1 MVHCALQDSADHV
14 TCSVML
20 VSSMGL
26 PVTDPV
32 PSYILISTFK
42 CEFDLV
48 PAYMLT
54 GIVSTICINKFQM
67 LFYSV
72 PLGAKTVLVDK
83 YEGIS

>member
-20 VSSMGL
+20 VSSAGL

-32 PSYILISTFK
+32 PSYI
-42 CEFDLV
+42 FDLV

-54 GIVSTICINKFQM
+54 GIVSAICINKFQM